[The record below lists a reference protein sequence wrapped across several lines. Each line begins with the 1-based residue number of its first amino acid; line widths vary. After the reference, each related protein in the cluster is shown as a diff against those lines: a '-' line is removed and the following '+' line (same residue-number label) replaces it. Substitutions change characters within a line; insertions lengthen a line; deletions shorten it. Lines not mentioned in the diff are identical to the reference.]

1 MDTPQDGLTDVL
13 RRMNEAY
20 IFKVN
25 QAVEHDRW
33 DLVQELTDD
42 YFADVQSLI
51 SASGS
56 Q

>member
-1 MDTPQDGLTDVL
+1 MDTPQGAITDVL

-25 QAVEHDRW
+25 QAVERDRW
-33 DLVQELTDD
+33 DLVQTLSDA
-42 YFADVQSLI
+42 YFDDVQNVI
-51 SASGS
+51 SALAN